1 VLKGAKRRADKLA
14 RPACYSFRV
23 DELIDVLDGL
33 GRPTGE
39 VAWKS
44 EAHRRGL
51 WHRCFH
57 CWVYGADAGGAYL
70 LVQRRAGTKDTW
82 PGRLDVTAAGHLRSG
97 EEPLGG
103 GLREVEEELGL
114 RIEPERL
121 IPLGTRRIEQEI
133 PEGCD
138 REFHDVFLL
147 FDPTPPED
155 LRLQEGEVEA
165 VLRVRLD
172 DAEAL
177 DDRRRA
183 PAEEYAE
190 GGVSATRV
198 GLSDFVPNEDDYLR
212 RVAGAARR
220 LLAGESPGRV
230 F

>member
-1 VLKGAKRRADKLA
+1 LNATL
-14 RPACYSFRV
+14 SRV
-23 DELIDVLDGL
+23 DERVDVLDER

-57 CWVYGADAGGAYL
+57 CWVYGTDNGEPYL
-70 LVQRRAGTKDTW
+70 LVQRRAATKDTW

-97 EEPLGG
+97 ERTLRG
-103 GLREVEEELGL
+103 GLREIEEELGL
-114 RIEPERL
+114 RVEPERL

-138 REFHDVFLL
+138 REFHEVFFL
-147 FDPTPPED
+147 FDSTPPQD

-165 VLRVRLD
+165 VLRIGLDAAERLG
-172 DAEAL
+172 AGGGV
-177 DDRRRA
+177 
-183 PAEEYAE
+183 PAVDYAE
-190 GGVSATRV
+190 GKTSTTRV
-198 GLSDFVPNEDDYLR
+198 QLSDFVPNEDEYLR
-212 RVAGAARR
+212 QVAGAARR
-220 LLAGESPGRV
+220 LLAGESPGQV

>member
-1 VLKGAKRRADKLA
+1 
-14 RPACYSFRV
+14 V
-23 DELIDVLDGL
+23 DELLDVLDGL

-51 WHRCFH
+51 WHRCSH
-57 CWVYGADAGGAYL
+57 CWVYGTDAGGPYL
-70 LVQRRAGTKDTW
+70 LVQRRAATKDTW

-103 GLREVEEELGL
+103 GLRELEEELGL
-114 RIEPERL
+114 RVTPGRL
-121 IPLGTRRIEQEI
+121 IPLGTRRIEQQI

-147 FDPTPPED
+147 LDPTPPED

-165 VLRVRLD
+165 VLRVGLE
-172 DAEAL
+172 DAERLGVGDGAL
-177 DDRRRA
+177 A
-183 PAEEYAE
+183 VEYAE
-190 GGVSATRV
+190 GEASTTRV